1 MAMAIRT
8 GDMPSS
14 SDPSSRGEKRG
25 RGRTKRRLM
34 VRYGQ
39 QVADRTAFTKNVSS
53 TGLFLQTNHV
63 FGPGTTVQVQIHFPD
78 RVFSHWARVAW
89 AKKVPPQLAH
99 VLECGMGVCFLDP
112 APDWLEFYEKWA
124 RSVGGR

>member
-1 MAMAIRT
+1 MAVRT
-8 GDMPSS
+8 SEMPSW
-14 SDPSSRGEKRG
+14 SDASIRKEKRG
-25 RGRTKRRLM
+25 TGRTKRRLM
-34 VRYGQ
+34 VRFGQ
-39 QVADRTAFTKNVSS
+39 QTADRTAFTKNLSE

-63 FGPGTTVQVQIHFPD
+63 FPPGSTVQLQIHFPE

-112 APDWLEFYEKWA
+112 NADWLEFYASWV
-124 RSVGGR
+124 RSVGSR